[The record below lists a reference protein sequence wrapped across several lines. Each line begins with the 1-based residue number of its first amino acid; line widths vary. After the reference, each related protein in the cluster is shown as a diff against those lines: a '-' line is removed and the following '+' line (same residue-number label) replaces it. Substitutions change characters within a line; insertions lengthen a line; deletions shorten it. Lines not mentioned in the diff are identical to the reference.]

1 MSEEI
6 KDAGVVVPRAMVWS
20 YVINGGLGFIFL
32 VTYLFMITDVEA
44 ALEDW
49 YPHIWVSHLNF
60 LFFKLMPNF
69 RTRSSARPSMM
80 PASWV

>member
-49 YPHIWVSHLNF
+49 YPHIWVSHLGFNS
-60 LFFKLMPNF
+60 
-69 RTRSSARPSMM
+69 RTHA
-80 PASWV
+80 